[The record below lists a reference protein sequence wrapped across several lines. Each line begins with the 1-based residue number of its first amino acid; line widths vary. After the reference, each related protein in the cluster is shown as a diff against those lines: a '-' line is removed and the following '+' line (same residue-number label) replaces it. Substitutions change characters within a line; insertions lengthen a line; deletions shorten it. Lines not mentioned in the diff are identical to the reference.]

1 MCSIKLCIFID
12 INIWY
17 CALLSSLS
25 SSSSQTEEKASYFLL
40 LYNTKAFC
48 FNLIQR
54 TRRDEQGEDAK
65 LRDNS
70 RRTGKTT

>member
-25 SSSSQTEEKASYFLL
+25 SSSSQTEEKASYFYYYIIRKLF
-40 LYNTKAFC
+40 A
-48 FNLIQR
+48 LI
-54 TRRDEQGEDAK
+54 
-65 LRDNS
+65 
-70 RRTGKTT
+70 